1 MGAGGGAVE
10 IIRERR
16 WDYALKEEVL
26 IDSIKQ
32 FLRKSRGA
40 IYKKKEEV

>member
-16 WDYALKEEVL
+16 WDYALREGVL
-26 IDSIKQ
+26 FDSIKQ
-32 FLRKSRGA
+32 FFEKIKRRQ
-40 IYKKKEEV
+40 KKIRR